1 MTPSDDPF
9 RELTWIDL
17 TFWTDKQTVAE
28 GRAFFQKKKIRQLA
42 MTRTGGIL
50 AWVDAEEL
58 FATRVEYS
66 DGDLIAEC
74 TCQPVEAICLHAI
87 AVVIEYIAHLKK
99 QIAVPAALPNDA
111 RFFLL

>member
-1 MTPSDDPF
+1 MPSDNPF
-9 RELTWIDL
+9 KELTWVDL
-17 TFWTDKQTVAE
+17 ALWTDKKTVAE
-28 GRAFFQKKKIRQLA
+28 GRAFFQKKRVRQLA
-42 MTRTGGIL
+42 MTATGGIL

-66 DGDLIAEC
+66 NGDLTAEC
-74 TCQPVEAICLHAI
+74 TCQPLEPVCMHAI

-99 QIAVPAALPNDA
+99 QVVVATAAPNDE